1 MYSDARRYL
10 QHRRRKRHPAH
21 GPPAPRRRQCGGLR
35 RHSALKRHESAAHY
49 LPTGHAGAW
58 KTAAAKLIELIEKPR
73 TALVDRIL
81 IPEDSWKARLFKPSS
96 RRNRVISAICR
107 THRSVTL
114 STISTGGIHMKK
126 YLALLLA
133 VLMLTAMFAGC
144 ASKETTTDTPPP
156 LLPKR
161 QSPPRLK
168 RPKPKSRPPKKPPLP
183 RKERSSTSTH
193 GTRSSRASLR
203 STTPFPRA

>member
-1 MYSDARRYL
+1 
-10 QHRRRKRHPAH
+10 
-21 GPPAPRRRQCGGLR
+21 
-35 RHSALKRHESAAHY
+35 
-49 LPTGHAGAW
+49 
-58 KTAAAKLIELIEKPR
+58 
-73 TALVDRIL
+73 
-81 IPEDSWKARLFKPSS
+81 
-96 RRNRVISAICR
+96 
-107 THRSVTL
+107 
-114 STISTGGIHMKK
+114 MKK

-144 ASKETTTDTPPP
+144 ASKETTTDTPP

-168 RPKPKSRPPKKPPLP
+168 RLNPKSRLPKKPPLP